1 MPEKKEARRILCEN
15 LSPVKKA
22 LLMQTTMTP
31 GFKVVVELANEACL
45 RVTQDIAK
53 LDPES
58 PDYER
63 LVVERGRR
71 SRNISEFS
79 DWLFQSV
86 FEHADSVKRQEVSD
100 HLEAEEAVDNVFGI
114 HPAKVGESNDAVKKV
129 FGIHPSKPKKQEV
142 SNKQLVIP
150 FGAQ

>member
-1 MPEKKEARRILCEN
+1 MAEKKESRRILCEN

-31 GFKVVVELANEACL
+31 GFKVVIELANEACL

-58 PDYER
+58 SDYER

-86 FEHADSVKRQEVSD
+86 FEHADSVKRQEASE

-129 FGIHPSKPKKQEV
+129 FGIHPAKPKKQAAK
-142 SNKQLVIP
+142 SSQ
-150 FGAQ
+150 